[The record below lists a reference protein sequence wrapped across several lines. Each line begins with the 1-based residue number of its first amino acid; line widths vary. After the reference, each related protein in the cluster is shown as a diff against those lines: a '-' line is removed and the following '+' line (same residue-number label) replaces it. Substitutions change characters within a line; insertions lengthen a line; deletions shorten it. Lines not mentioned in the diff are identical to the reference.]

1 MLERV
6 ALGQSRFMMPGV
18 APDPRGVL
26 LGRYGLMLFG
36 TLEGVVSWFRLYS
49 AESSLDELLPEL
61 EIHQART
68 PLGSREMLVRIPAA
82 SSYAMDRA
90 ARCARLVGGA
100 TYTGTSKHF
109 VKYRDDRS
117 PYGYDAVEI
126 HALPKGADLMVHGLD
141 FTQTYA
147 REGQLPFDRLLFRLS
162 LRRVPGG
169 LNLGPDERSELV
181 LAVARGLG
189 DGVIRYLW
197 RNRVSTEIG
206 LVRPRGEGALG
217 QGAPSY
223 LLMRVRDLPARILE
237 LFAATPGID
246 VFRWAA
252 PQVAVQVG
260 FAHVVDL
267 SACAS
272 VFDASRVYLFWGR
285 AGRGGSG
292 PAGRDSRGRGGRGTL
307 AASSDT
313 DRIDRVDVI
322 DGPLELSSIEHFTG
336 IEIAAEDVR
345 AEGTLDAELV
355 KEVGVRIE
363 LAPSLAPPRHVIGAL
378 IPLEQR
384 HMLKRLVY
392 FLPQTSLHGHRV
404 AVTDR
409 GILVITTEDIDVLPL
424 GQLLCELA
432 PGMLVPLGMDLV
444 PRVAPAVLAQTLG
457 HESGRLTIF
466 PHGATPFHVAE
477 SALVP
482 LERRA
487 LARLEVEAATPVD
500 VQLPPGAE
508 PTVVNEPVGRFSLWG
523 FSGPPSNRS

>member
-6 ALGQSRFMMPGV
+6 ALGQSRFMTPGV

-26 LGRYGLMLFG
+26 LGRYGLMLFA

-49 AESSLDELLPEL
+49 AEAALDELLAEL

-68 PLGSREMLVRIPAA
+68 PLGSRELLVRIPAA

-117 PYGYDAVEI
+117 PYGYDAPEI

-147 REGQLPFDRLLFRLS
+147 REGHLPFDRLLFRLS

-169 LNLGPDERSELV
+169 LDLGPEERSELV
-181 LAVARGLG
+181 LVVARGLG

-197 RNRVSTEIG
+197 RNRVAAEIG
-206 LVRPRGEGALG
+206 LVQPRGDSALG
-217 QGAPSY
+217 PAGGDPSY
-223 LLMRVRDLPARILE
+223 LLMRVRELPARMLE
-237 LFAATPGID
+237 LFVATPGTD

-252 PQVAVQVG
+252 PQVAVQAG
-260 FAHVVDL
+260 FAHVIDL
-267 SACAS
+267 SSCAS
-272 VFDASRVYLFWGR
+272 VFDPSRVYLFWGR
-285 AGRGGSG
+285 AL
-292 PAGRDSRGRGGRGTL
+292 RGRPGS
-307 AASSDT
+307 AHADA

-322 DGPLELSSIEHFTG
+322 DGPLELSGIEHFTR
-336 IEIAAEDVR
+336 IDISAEDVR
-345 AEGTLDAELV
+345 AEGALELEV
-355 KEVGVRIE
+355 ASEVGVTIE
-363 LAPSLAPPRHVIGAL
+363 LAPSLAAPRHVVAAL
-378 IPLEQR
+378 IPLAQS

-392 FLPQTSLHGHRV
+392 FLPRTSLHGHRV

-424 GQLLCELA
+424 GQLLCELT
-432 PGMLVPLGMDLV
+432 PGLLVPLGMDLV
-444 PRVAPAVLAQTLG
+444 PRVAPAVLAQMLG
-457 HESGRLTIF
+457 HTAGKLTVF
-466 PHGATPFHVAE
+466 PHQASPFQIPE
-477 SALVP
+477 SALAP

-487 LARLEVEAATPVD
+487 LARIEVESATPVSAH
-500 VQLPPGAE
+500 VEPGTD
-508 PTVVNEPVGRFSLWG
+508 PTVVNEPVGRFALWG
-523 FSGPPSNRS
+523 FSGPPPTRS

>member
-6 ALGQSRFMMPGV
+6 ALGQSRFMTPGV

-26 LGRYGLMLFG
+26 LGRYGLMLFA

-49 AESSLDELLPEL
+49 AEAALDELLPEL

-117 PYGYDAVEI
+117 PYGYDAAEI

-169 LNLGPDERSELV
+169 LDLGPDERSELV
-181 LAVARGLG
+181 LVVERGLG

-197 RNRVSTEIG
+197 RNRVTTELG
-206 LVRPRGEGALG
+206 LVQPRGDSALG
-217 QGAPSY
+217 HAGAEPSY
-223 LLMRVRDLPARILE
+223 LLMRVRDLPARMLE

-252 PQVAVQVG
+252 PQVAVQAG
-260 FAHVVDL
+260 FSHAIDL
-267 SACAS
+267 SSCAS

-285 AGRGGSG
+285 AGHARY
-292 PAGRDSRGRGGRGTL
+292 GT
-307 AASSDT
+307 AHATAHAPRPGADA

-322 DGPLELSSIEHFTG
+322 DGPLELSSIEHFTRVS
-336 IEIAAEDVR
+336 ISAEDVR
-345 AEGTLDAELV
+345 AEGALDLEIV
-355 KEVGVRIE
+355 TEVGVNIE
-363 LAPSLAPPRHVIGAL
+363 LAPSLAAPRHVIGAL

-404 AVTDR
+404 VVTDR

-424 GQLLCELA
+424 GQLLCELT
-432 PGMLVPLGMDLV
+432 PGLLVPLGMDLV
-444 PRVAPAVLAQTLG
+444 PRVAPAVLAQSLG
-457 HESGRLTIF
+457 HESGKLTVF
-466 PHGATPFHVAE
+466 PHRATPFQIPE

-487 LARLEVEAATPVD
+487 LARIEVEIATPVD
-500 VQLPPGAE
+500 ARVERGDE
-508 PTVVNEPVGRFSLWG
+508 PTLANEPVGRFALWG
-523 FSGPPSNRS
+523 FSGPPPTRS

>member
-6 ALGQSRFMMPGV
+6 ALGQSRFMTPGV

-26 LGRYGLMLFG
+26 LGRYGLMLFP

-49 AESSLDELLPEL
+49 AEAALDELLPEL

-90 ARCARLVGGA
+90 SRCARLVGGA

-117 PYGYDAVEI
+117 PYGYDAAEI

-141 FTQTYA
+141 FTQTYG

-169 LNLGPDERSELV
+169 LDLDPEERSELILV
-181 LAVARGLG
+181 VARGLG

-197 RNRVSTEIG
+197 RNRVATELG
-206 LVRPRGEGALG
+206 LVQPRGDSALG
-217 QGAPSY
+217 TPGSEPSY
-223 LLMRVRDLPARILE
+223 LLMRVRDLPARMLE
-237 LFAATPGID
+237 LFSATPGID

-252 PQVAVQVG
+252 PQVAVQAG
-260 FAHVVDL
+260 FAHVIDL
-267 SACAS
+267 SSCAS

-285 AGRGGSG
+285 AGRGRPGVA
-292 PAGRDSRGRGGRGTL
+292 PAGSAD
-307 AASSDT
+307 A

-322 DGPLELSSIEHFTG
+322 DGPLELSSIEHFTRVS
-336 IEIAAEDVR
+336 ISAEDVR
-345 AEGTLDAELV
+345 AEGALELELV
-355 KEVGVRIE
+355 TEVGVNIE
-363 LAPSLAPPRHVIGAL
+363 LAPSLAAPRHVIGAL

-424 GQLLCELA
+424 GQLLCELT
-432 PGMLVPLGMDLV
+432 PGLLVPLGMDLV
-444 PRVAPAVLAQTLG
+444 PRVGAAVLAQSLG
-457 HESGRLTIF
+457 HEPGKLTVF
-466 PHGATPFHVAE
+466 PHRAPPFHIPE
-477 SALVP
+477 SALAP

-487 LARLEVEAATPVD
+487 LAHIDVETATPVD
-500 VQLPPGAE
+500 ARVAPGDE
-508 PTVVNEPVGRFSLWG
+508 PTLVNEPVGRFALWG
-523 FSGPPSNRS
+523 FSGPPPTRS